1 MTLFRRLVR
10 YERRG
15 FDLTAVVV
23 SGALLWAAPFAVS
36 FAVEPLRDDHRGC
49 FESVMAVTVAAACT
63 AVIVRYLIG
72 HPETSSARC
81 AAIGL
86 VWAAMSIVFDLPL
99 MLTEPV
105 NMSLGEYMADIGL
118 TYAMYPLIA
127 LGAGVLAA
135 RAR

>member
-1 MTLFRRLVR
+1 VTASRHLLR

-23 SGALLWAAPFAVS
+23 FGALLWAVPFAVS
-36 FAVEPLRDDHRGC
+36 FAVEPLRDDHRGF

-63 AVIVRYLIG
+63 ALIVRYLVG
-72 HPETSSARC
+72 HPGTSPARC

-86 VWAAMSIVFDLPL
+86 AWAAMSIVFDLPL
-99 MLTEPV
+99 MLSEPV